1 MKSQKKVIPI
11 ILVNRTMIKKIR
23 KPSQDRPKTT
33 ANAKRV
39 VRPNPTVN
47 KLPVKKEDTI
57 KGPDE
62 IHIDD
67 IIL

>member
-1 MKSQKKVIPI
+1 
-11 ILVNRTMIKKIR
+11 MIKKIR